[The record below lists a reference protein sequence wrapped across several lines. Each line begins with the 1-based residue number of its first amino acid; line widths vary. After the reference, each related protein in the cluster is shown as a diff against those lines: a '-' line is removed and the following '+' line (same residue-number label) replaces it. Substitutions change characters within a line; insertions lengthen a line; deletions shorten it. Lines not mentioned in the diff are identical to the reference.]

1 MSEPAAASHGNQ
13 TVLVPDVSASSSTTP
28 DPAASITLWPE
39 YLVSGSPAL
48 AGLFDVAL
56 LIVIALVVLAITR
69 GLLRPLLLWYV
80 NRTPGKWNDIL
91 LTPSFIN
98 WMSWIP
104 VTAVG
109 NYGPLFLGNVDEWI
123 VDVIRNVS
131 RSLTLIMVLLAI
143 GALMSGFNA
152 LYTRLPIAKSRPI
165 KGYIQIAKI
174 LLYGMGG
181 LVAFSLLIDESP
193 WKFMA
198 GLGAMTAVLL
208 LIFRDTILS
217 LVASITLSTN
227 DMVRVGDWIEMP
239 QAGADGDVIDISL
252 HTIKVQNWDRTIS
265 TIPTYRL
272 MSDSYKNW
280 RGMQESGGR
289 RIMRNLR
296 IDTST
301 VRFLEDDE
309 IEQFAKLRLLRDY
322 IAEKKK
328 DLAAW
333 NETYCKGEDPA
344 TNSRRLTNL
353 GTLRAYIINYLKS
366 RDDIHLPGSGLMF
379 LVRQMEADE
388 HGAPIQIYIFTK
400 TTVWVEYEGIQGDIF
415 DHIFAMLPVFGLRL
429 FQDPSGHDVRSLL
442 RAQSTDAP
450 PTAES

>member
-1 MSEPAAASHGNQ
+1 MSESPTPVVESPHLESHVPPSAESPATSAATHE
-13 TVLVPDVSASSSTTP
+13 
-28 DPAASITLWPE
+28 AAPSITLWPE
-39 YLVSGSPAL
+39 SVVAGSPAL
-48 AGLFDVAL
+48 AGLFDMAL
-56 LIVIALVVLAITR
+56 LLVIAIVVLGITR

-109 NYGPLFLGNVDEWI
+109 NYGPIFLGNIDGWI

-143 GALMSGFNA
+143 GALMTGFNA
-152 LYTRLPIAKSRPI
+152 LYSRMPIAKSRPI

-181 LVAFSLLIDESP
+181 LIAFSLLIDESP

-289 RIMRNLR
+289 RIKRSIRVDL
-296 IDTST
+296 ST
-301 VRFLEDDE
+301 VRFLNDEE
-309 IEQFAKLRLLRDY
+309 IEQCSRLRLLREY
-322 IAEKKK
+322 IAGKKQE
-328 DLAAW
+328 LAEW
-333 NETYCKGEDPA
+333 NEAYCKDEDPA
-344 TNSRRLTNL
+344 TNSRRLTNI

-379 LVRQMEADE
+379 LVRLMEADE
-388 HGAPIQIYIFTK
+388 HGVPIEIYVFTK
-400 TTVWVEYEGIQGDIF
+400 TIAWVDYEGIQGDIF
-415 DHIFAMLPVFGLRL
+415 DHIYAMMAVFGLRV
-429 FQDPSGHDVRSLL
+429 FQDPSGNDL
-442 RAQSTDAP
+442 RGLAPAAPST
-450 PTAES
+450 